1 LQDQLTDLQYDFQ
14 SQMAG
19 AIESATGGL
28 GGIFGSNANE
38 KGRGQR
44 IEIDAPMGRMGDAD
58 RVKYATEAYK
68 NFEMLEVQITRL
80 ENELRAIK
88 ADYDLKKYVDE
99 TKFSASGFYDASGSN
114 GLSKDDEF

>member
-44 IEIDAPMGRMGDAD
+44 IEIDAMGRMGDAD

>member
-1 LQDQLTDLQYDFQ
+1 
-14 SQMAG
+14 MAG

-28 GGIFGSNANE
+28 GGLFGSNANE
-38 KGRGQR
+38 KGRQR

-99 TKFSASGFYDASGSN
+99 TKFSASGFMMPQGRWTI
-114 GLSKDDEF
+114 KR